1 MGNYN
6 PNLPV
11 ILGQEWVPI
20 RDEDVTFSPNVNSV
34 ERGVGFALTS
44 NQQASYGAYYAHALP
59 AEDTTAQATMLA
71 VYESGRQA
79 LSGPVEQ
86 VVIPCSSAATTGS
99 GIQTFGFTATE
110 CLAFPDDNPIVFEYN
125 GGTPQSLAMFFAVP
139 DYAQLLAGKRIL
151 NVSFI
156 YSGAGRIQNGLGDE
170 FINPTPTVS
179 TTLLTRKNNS
189 GTDIDYLRFFAA
201 NMGSL
206 YQLNT
211 LVSPA
216 AGTAE
221 YSFGAVNLGDV
232 NVWYDNTISPT
243 AGLVYPWRFE
253 ELLRFGSAPSDR
265 QFLHLLVQVPDLDAG
280 SSNTQVWLDYAALK
294 VTYCNEERLAYGG
307 RFGTTRYGINVTPL
321 RDTTLT
327 ANPVLDSG
335 DYIVALS
342 MPNPGDLSFG
352 QGASAPSPDFNGL
365 RQVYQLSPQEGSQVN
380 IPFPLDDNLGETFSF
395 EETQVLPQLSL
406 HTSGGTVLTDTHV
419 YGRQVAAEVWGI
431 KYAVQELLDTPIGSA
446 ESFPWVR
453 FFARRF
459 GDTTIPLTL
468 TGTGAFTSSSVSIT
482 PAEFDE
488 LEEVLDGWKEVTL
501 RFDTPPSMGTDG
513 SPDWQFTATG
523 ELAGNRWE
531 VLGAS
536 APAISGIP
544 GNLYN
549 LAPAAWQLYTGTY
562 LAPTGATQ
570 DLEWIP
576 QGVGSPPISGV
587 GVSDDSS
594 DLFLIFAQDP
604 PEVSGFGVT
613 TFCQPL
619 SGIGQGCDV
628 DPCCVPSALAFNKLT
643 WDQVSFETTLGFS
656 YEIQRSDTVD
666 TDWQTI
672 MLGSQGGTGYL
683 SVPDDLDSYASTP
696 DASALDVTA
705 DLDLR
710 FYSNPDTWL
719 APATDVLPFVGKW
732 DGTGNNL
739 SYLMVTDDTGALG
752 LFWSTDGSSIDAEFS
767 TVVLPVTSGSMAVRA
782 TIDVDNGAGGYT
794 VTFYTAST
802 LDGPWTQLG
811 DPAIGVGTTSIFS
824 GAAELSVA
832 RVDAGGY
839 GFLTGQVYAAQVRSG
854 INGTVVADVD
864 FSIQANGVTS
874 FVDSTG
880 LTWTVHQEAELVG
893 YALTFNDFEARVGI
907 ESSYRIRV
915 VDDYGFYGPWSDE
928 ITALITE
935 PGVIIGCHGGHLLI
949 FTSNERQ
956 DGSINLAYSSVWMDQ
971 QVQEDFVFPEA
982 SFTVLQ
988 PMYNRD
994 FFTAFRPTERGGE
1007 QFSRTVLV
1015 QAAAISPPTL
1025 GDFRS
1030 LRDMAW
1036 EAVNYICVRDEEG
1049 NRWFA
1054 TIGVPSG
1061 RVINNRRLYL
1071 APVNVGEVT
1080 QTPTPVD
1087 PSVSPAAGSVDSEF
1101 CDDFECEEVVAEDS
1115 FDRTVSDSWGST
1127 S

>member
-44 NQQASYGAYYAHALP
+44 NKQASYGAYYAHALP
-59 AEDTTAQATMLA
+59 AEDATAQATMLA
-71 VYESGRQA
+71 IYESGRQT

-99 GIQTFGFTATE
+99 GIQTFGFTATQ

-307 RFGTTRYGINVTPL
+307 RFGVTRYGINVTPL
-321 RDTTLT
+321 RNTALT
-327 ANPVLDSG
+327 ANPILESG

-406 HTSGGTVLTDTHV
+406 HTSGGTILTDTHV
-419 YGRQVAAEVWGI
+419 YGRQAVAEVWGI
-431 KYAVQELLDTPIGSA
+431 LYAQQDLLDSPIGAS
-446 ESFPWVR
+446 ETFPWVR
-453 FFARRF
+453 FYARRF
-459 GDTTIPLTL
+459 GNTSVPLTL
-468 TGTGAFTSSSVSIT
+468 TGQGGLSGSSVSIT
-482 PAEFDE
+482 PDEFDE
-488 LEEVLDGWKEVTL
+488 LEETLDGWKQVTL
-501 RFDTPPSMGTDG
+501 QFDTPPSMGTVG
-513 SPDWQFTATG
+513 TPNWRFTATG

-562 LAPTGATQ
+562 KAPTGATQ
-570 DLEWIP
+570 DLEWVP

-594 DLFLIFAQDP
+594 DLFLIFAQEP
-604 PEVSGFGVT
+604 PGVSGFGVST
-613 TFCQPL
+613 LCQPL
-619 SGIGQGCDV
+619 SGIGQECEV
-628 DPCCVPSALAFNKLT
+628 DPCCIPTSISFNQLT
-643 WDQVSFETTLGFS
+643 WDATLGS
-656 YEIQRSDTVD
+656 DTPGNPWWYELQRSDEVD

-672 MLGSQGGTGYL
+672 MFTPLEDSGYMTLTGVAGT
-683 SVPDDLDSYASTP
+683 YASTP
-696 DASALDVTA
+696 DAAALDITGDIDIRADVALDDWVTGGGIGQM
-705 DLDLR
+705 
-710 FYSNPDTWL
+710 
-719 APATDVLPFVGKW
+719 FVAKYTTTGNQRSYRLEVF
-732 DGTGNNL
+732 DGTLCLTWSTAG
-739 SYLMVTDDTGALG
+739 TGATV
-752 LFWSTDGSSIDAEFS
+752 LFECSDTLPSSIEDGQR
-767 TVVLPVTSGSMAVRA
+767 VAVRA
-782 TIDVDNGAGGYT
+782 TLDVNNGAAGHT
-794 VTFYTAST
+794 VTFYIADTMA
-802 LDGPWTQLG
+802 GPWYVLG
-811 DPAIGVGTTSIFS
+811 SPIVTAGTTSIFAS
-824 GAAELSVA
+824 TAVLEVGTANAGTSDVLAGKVYSVEVRNGIDGTLVA
-832 RVDAGGY
+832 NPRFDQQV
-839 GFLTGQVYAAQVRSG
+839 TG
-854 INGTVVADVD
+854 T
-864 FSIQANGVTS
+864 TS
-874 FVDSTG
+874 FVDSLG
-880 LTWTVHQEAELVG
+880 RTWTLQGDAEIVEG
-893 YALTFNDFEARVGI
+893 SPVSFNDFEARVGI
-907 ESSYRIRV
+907 PTSYRIRV
-915 VDDYGFYGPWSDE
+915 VDDYGFYGPWSSE
-928 ITALITE
+928 VTATLEE
-935 PGVIIGCHGGHLLI
+935 PGVAIGCDDGHLLI

-971 QVQEDFVFPEA
+971 QVQEDFIFPEA
-982 SFTVLQ
+982 TFTVLQ

-1061 RVINNRRLYL
+1061 RVVNNRRLYL

-1080 QTPTPVD
+1080 QTPTPVNLT
-1087 PSVSPAAGSVDSEF
+1087 
-1101 CDDFECEEVVAEDS
+1101 EDS
-1115 FDRTVSDSWGST
+1115 VAGTVT
-1127 S
+1127 TEAC